1 MKTAVITGTSRGLG
15 KDIAL
20 TLLELGWQ
28 VYGLSRGNSD
38 MVHVNYQHFYV
49 DITDHAAVASMM
61 SQVSQIDLLV
71 NSAAVF
77 EMSSFDD
84 SQIESISKIID
95 TNVKGTMYVTKA
107 CLPLMNTDSK
117 IIFINS
123 VAGLGELENQSIY
136 CASKHALTAFAGVLG
151 KELRS
156 RKIKVV
162 SIHPGGINTSL
173 WNESNPY
180 PIGNVE
186 DAIDPTQISALI
198 VFILSNSNI
207 EFKTVKLFP
216 EVEWH

>member
-1 MKTAVITGTSRGLG
+1 MKTAVVTGTSHGLG
-15 KDIAL
+15 KYIAL
-20 TLLELGWQ
+20 TLLESGWQ
-28 VYGLSRGNSD
+28 VHGLSRGNSD
-38 MVHVNYQHFYV
+38 IVHDSYQHFCV
-49 DITDHAAVASMM
+49 DITDHSAVVSMV
-61 SQVSQIDLLV
+61 SQVSQVDLLV
-71 NSAAVF
+71 NNAAVF
-77 EMSSFDD
+77 EMCSFED

-95 TNVKGTMYVTKA
+95 TNVKGTMYVTKL
-107 CLPLMNTDSK
+107 CLPLMNADSK

-136 CASKHALTAFAGVLG
+136 CASKYALTAFAGVLG

-156 RKIKVV
+156 RRIKVV

-186 DAIDPTQISALI
+186 NAIDPKQISALI
-198 VFILSNSNI
+198 LFILSNSNI

>member
-20 TLLELGWQ
+20 TLLESGWQ
-28 VYGLSRGNSD
+28 VYGLARSNSD
-38 MVHVNYQHFYV
+38 IVHVNYQHFRG
-49 DITDHAAVASMM
+49 DITDHEAVASMI
-61 SQVSQIDLLV
+61 SQISQIDLLV
-71 NSAAVF
+71 NNAAVF
-77 EMSSFDD
+77 EMCSFGD
-84 SQIESISKIID
+84 SQMESISKIID
-95 TNVKGTMYVTKA
+95 TNVKGTMYVTKI
-107 CLPLMNTDSK
+107 CLPIMNADSK

-136 CASKHALTAFAGVLG
+136 CASKYALTAFAGVLG

-180 PIGNVE
+180 PIGDVG
-186 DAIDPTQISALI
+186 DAIDPNQISELI
-198 VFILSNSNI
+198 LFILSNSNV

-216 EVEWH
+216 EAEWH